1 MNDEVRADAARS
13 FAVWIVQKLRAAGHE
28 ALWAGGCV
36 RDELLGKV
44 PNDYDVATNATP
56 DEVRACFGQRQTLA
70 IGASFGVVAVLGRRE
85 EGQIEVA
92 TFRRD
97 AAYSDG
103 RHPDA
108 VSFSTAREDAL
119 RRDFTMNG
127 LFFDPLKN
135 EVLDY
140 VGGRADLAARVVRAI
155 GNPFE
160 RFAEDKLR
168 LLRAVRFASTFDF
181 QLDAVTAAAVR
192 QEAASITIVSA
203 ERIAAELRKILVPA
217 SRARGVA
224 LLHELGLLAAVL
236 PESHALFPHDRDS
249 ADTPAHDAPPAG
261 WWPATLRVL
270 DALHEPTFRVAVAAL
285 LWGIHAQDP
294 EPPRQIAGIGARWR
308 LSNHEA
314 DGAAWLLTH
323 EPLLR
328 RATTL
333 SWPVLQRIL
342 IAEMIDELLLLA
354 DAVAREVDGHV
365 RDIDYC
371 RSKLQVP
378 REVLNPP
385 MLISGDDLR
394 AAGYLAG
401 PRFRDVLTR
410 IRDAQLD
417 SQIASREEAL
427 ELARTLLGP
436 AP

>member
-1 MNDEVRADAARS
+1 M
-13 FAVWIVQKLRAAGHE
+13 I
-28 ALWAGGCV
+28 
-36 RDELLGKV
+36 
-44 PNDYDVATNATP
+44 
-56 DEVRACFGQRQTLA
+56 
-70 IGASFGVVAVLGRRE
+70 
-85 EGQIEVA
+85 
-92 TFRRD
+92 
-97 AAYSDG
+97 
-103 RHPDA
+103 
-108 VSFSTAREDAL
+108 
-119 RRDFTMNG
+119 
-127 LFFDPLKN
+127 
-135 EVLDY
+135 DY

-181 QLDAVTAAAVR
+181 QLDADTAAAVR

-217 SRARGVA
+217 SRRGEWHCCA
-224 LLHELGLLAAVL
+224 SWDLLAAVL
-236 PESHALFPHDRDS
+236 PESHALFPHDR
-249 ADTPAHDAPPAG
+249 TRPTRPA
-261 WWPATLRVL
+261 R
-270 DALHEPTFRVAVAAL
+270 
-285 LWGIHAQDP
+285 
-294 EPPRQIAGIGARWR
+294 PPRQAGGPRRSACSTRCTNRRFAWHWPPCCGAFTRRILEPPQQVAGIGDRWR

-328 RATTL
+328 RAATL
-333 SWPVLQRIL
+333 PWPVLQRIL
-342 IAEMIDELLLLA
+342 IAEMIDELLWLA
-354 DAVAREVDGHV
+354 DAIAREVDGHV

-371 RSKLQVP
+371 RAKLQMP

-410 IRDAQLD
+410 IRDAQLE

-427 ELARTLLGP
+427 ELARTCSGP
-436 AP
+436 HRSGLADSRIAQH